1 MNVEKA
7 KAMTISDYIRSK
19 GLTVRLVAQKMG
31 VRRQAIENYG
41 RQFNPTEKTL
51 TKVAKAMTELG
62 APTTVVDIF
71 KATHPLSDAR

>member
-41 RQFNPTEKTL
+41 RQLLIYSRLRIRCLMHVRNNKS
-51 TKVAKAMTELG
+51 TKRRWFQQA
-62 APTTVVDIF
+62 
-71 KATHPLSDAR
+71 